1 MTRVG
6 HVSPI
11 PGGAFRAQ
19 RFGAP
24 HVRVHFRF
32 LASVD
37 KFLHSL
43 AHREHAP
50 LPRPASSLSSLLPLV
65 VMLVAETA
73 VASQDGLH
81 ETVTLWAETATPR
94 RRPVSESYK
103 RVRTPLGE
111 LPPARRRRKKTES
124 MVRSRAVLKLH
135 PIEHDRHLE
144 ADRAR
149 KKEAARRE
157 QAAREARERDAAELA
172 EQAARKAAQLERETA
187 QKAAEL
193 EREAAQRS
201 AQKAEAQRRFNYL
214 WRFLRKQRCGSCT
227 TCAPGGRLR
236 SRASAP
242 CETGC

>member
-1 MTRVG
+1 
-6 HVSPI
+6 
-11 PGGAFRAQ
+11 
-19 RFGAP
+19 
-24 HVRVHFRF
+24 
-32 LASVD
+32 
-37 KFLHSL
+37 
-43 AHREHAP
+43 
-50 LPRPASSLSSLLPLV
+50 
-65 VMLVAETA
+65 MLVAETA

-172 EQAARKAAQLERETA
+172 EQAAQNAAQLERETA

-227 TCAPGGRLR
+227 TCAPGGRVR

-242 CETGC
+242 CEMVLSRLEYTASERAIVCDPAQRFARSTCGGYQSWQLICDAMGCAYDI